1 MGRLYL
7 RPALYG
13 PCVHTYVHI
22 RSWSIIYNYNNTY
35 WTVHNKGA
43 QSSSIITVY
52 PILFQR
58 SKRMHA
64 QLSHYPV
71 LRRSSENALLVN
83 TTITADLKL
92 LSFLVLIL
100 SRIFLIS
107 TLLTLLLLSN
117 KFWYNYENIN
127 IIVNYI
133 KSQ

>member
-1 MGRLYL
+1 
-7 RPALYG
+7 
-13 PCVHTYVHI
+13 
-22 RSWSIIYNYNNTY
+22 
-35 WTVHNKGA
+35 
-43 QSSSIITVY
+43 
-52 PILFQR
+52 
-58 SKRMHA
+58 MHA

-117 KFWYNYENIN
+117 KF
-127 IIVNYI
+127 
-133 KSQ
+133 